1 MKQCIYNTQLRLVP
15 ETQSMDTSVF
25 TKQLNL
31 DAIPFEGVV
40 FKHPE
45 DHDITIKSRKPT
57 VFSLKKDKKHQS
69 IPTVV
74 NRYLC
79 SYA

>member
-1 MKQCIYNTQLRLVP
+1 MCCTETLIKSELNHILHSDMKQCIYNTQLRLVP
-15 ETQSMDTSVF
+15 ETQSIDTRVF

-31 DAIPFEGVV
+31 DAKPIEGVV

-57 VFSLKKDKKHQS
+57 VFS
-69 IPTVV
+69 
-74 NRYLC
+74 
-79 SYA
+79 